1 MDIRNL
7 RYFLAVAQELNFT
20 RAATK
25 LHMSQPP
32 LTRRI
37 QALEAE
43 LGVQLFER
51 TARGVTLTQAGATLL
66 EDAKH
71 IELLAEQA
79 SARVKSTSK
88 GQVGRLDLGVFGTA
102 MFDVVP
108 RVLNAYTK
116 RYPNVNLVLH
126 HGSTPTQVTALAQNR
141 IHAFFERQIPEDA
154 GITRRLVASETCM
167 LVLPENHPLTRYR
180 RVPARSL
187 RGVTMISGGAL
198 GSQISR
204 LGEKLC
210 QAHGFEPTRGPRVS
224 DVIMGMMH
232 VACGMGCMVV
242 PRSACN
248 VQMPGLLFRP
258 ISTSHKLFS
267 ELYCFHRPH
276 DESPLLAALLETI
289 EQIQPRR

>member
-37 QALEAE
+37 QSLETE
-43 LGVQLFER
+43 LGVQLFDR
-51 TARGVTLTQAGATLL
+51 TARGVALTQAGAALL

-71 IELLAEQA
+71 IEMLTEQA
-79 SARVKSTSK
+79 SDRARKAGK

-108 RVLNAYTK
+108 RVLSAFAK
-116 RYPNVNLVLH
+116 RYPNVTIVLH
-126 HGSTPTQVTALAQNR
+126 HGSTPTQVAALEQNR
-141 IHAFFERQIPEDA
+141 IHAFFERQIPEDG
-154 GITRRLVASETCM
+154 GITRQLVASETCM
-167 LVLPENHPLTRYR
+167 LALPEDHPLARHR
-180 RVPARSL
+180 SVPARSL
-187 RGVTMISGGAL
+187 RGVPLISGGAL
-198 GSQISR
+198 GSKIAR
-204 LGEKLC
+204 MGERLC
-210 QAHGFEPTRGPRVS
+210 QAHGFEPTLGPRVS
-224 DVIMGMMH
+224 DVIMGMVH
-232 VACGMGCMVV
+232 AACGMGCMVV
-242 PRSACN
+242 SLSACN

-276 DESPLLAALLETI
+276 DRSPLLAALLETI
-289 EQIQPRR
+289 EQIQSQR